1 MSEINFMADKSRLTK
16 RVETFEKQW
25 TSCKNILMHY
35 ADDKGPET
43 IIKPLTRVML
53 SEVLSAV

>member
-1 MSEINFMADKSRLTK
+1 MADKSRLTK

-43 IIKPLTRVML
+43 IKKTINQSDVVRSTVSCMKN
-53 SEVLSAV
+53 EF